1 MDVKYINPFITAT
14 GTVFKT
20 MLNLDTSLE
29 KPFVKN
35 DKTATGDVT
44 GVIGLAGD
52 RIGSVCVSFTE
63 SGAMLVYKTLMGD
76 DCKEVSPEVVDAI
89 GELTNII
96 AGQARKELER
106 AGVNLKASIPT
117 IVVGRGSELHMLSD
131 SPMVSLPF
139 CFQVDNSKEI
149 MHVDFS
155 FE

>member
-20 MLNLDTSLE
+20 MLNLQTSID
-29 KPFVKN
+29 KPFLKN
-35 DKTATGDVT
+35 DKVTTGDVT

-52 RIGSVCVSFTE
+52 RSGSVCVSFTE
-63 SGAMLVYKTLMGD
+63 NGAKLVYKTLMGD
-76 DCKEVSPEVVDAI
+76 ECAEVSPEVVDAI

-96 AGQARKELER
+96 AGQARKELEH

-117 IVVGRGSELHMLSD
+117 IVVGKGLELHMLSD

-139 CFQVDNSKEI
+139 SFEVENTIETV
-149 MHVDFS
+149 HVDFA
-155 FE
+155 FG

>member
-1 MDVKYINPFITAT
+1 MDVKYINPFITAAS
-14 GTVFKT
+14 TVFKT
-20 MLNLDTSLE
+20 MLNLQTSME

-35 DKTATGDVT
+35 EKVTTGDVT

-52 RIGSVCVSFTE
+52 RSGSVCVSFSE
-63 SGAMLVYKTLMGD
+63 NGAMLVYKTLMGD

-96 AGQARKELER
+96 AGQARKELEN

-117 IVVGRGSELHMLSD
+117 IVVGKGAELHLLSD

-139 CFQVDNSKEI
+139 SFEVENARET
-149 MHVDFS
+149 MHVDFA
-155 FE
+155 FG